1 MTARKLSG
9 VIPMI
14 NKERDELRR
23 ALGRRAAAESAL
35 ESARAATDRARAFLE
50 EVVRL
55 FEDHEAASMRASSS
69 LVEEMKAAI
78 ASGGTPSADAN
89 NREMAKSDVARTALD
104 ARRQAAEQVVA
115 DLAAEEREREREMA
129 GATAAVEQAVRD
141 ILRAEVEKI
150 VACWVE
156 VEREARA
163 LRILLGC
170 QSDPVWTLAGLS
182 DAGRRATYQNQEDG
196 EFDLRQR
203 QVTSGPW
210 TDFSAALIRDADAR
224 LDFTAADCAIEE
236 MRRER
241 VERREENERYLARM
255 RGAA

>member
-1 MTARKLSG
+1 
-9 VIPMI
+9 MI

-115 DLAAEEREREREMA
+115 DLAAEERERAREVSD
-129 GATAAVEQAVRD
+129 ATAAVEQDVQD
-141 ILRAEVEKI
+141 ILRIEVEAIAEKW
-150 VACWVE
+150 AE
-156 VEREARA
+156 AELAARA
-163 LRILLGC
+163 LRIRLGREN
-170 QSDPVWTLAGLS
+170 DPVWRLSGQS
-182 DAGRRATYQNQEDG
+182 DAGIRATGQNFQDT
-196 EFDLRQR
+196 EFDFRQR
-203 QVTSGPW
+203 QITSAPW
-210 TDFSAALIRDADAR
+210 LEFSSALISDPDAR
-224 LDFTAADCAIEE
+224 LDFTAADRAIDE
-236 MRRER
+236 MRKER
-241 VERREENERYLARM
+241 ADRRIADERFVARL
-255 RGAA
+255 RGEAA

>member
-1 MTARKLSG
+1 
-9 VIPMI
+9 MI

-23 ALGRRAAAESAL
+23 ALGRREAAESAL

-115 DLAAEEREREREMA
+115 DLAGESRAAEASLKSANE
-129 GATAAVEQAVRD
+129 AVASAVREVVKAEAEL
-141 ILRAEVEKI
+141 IAERWAEVE
-150 VACWVE
+150 A
-156 VEREARA
+156 EARV
-163 LRILLGC
+163 LRIRLGGDGDPISRLPGFS
-170 QSDPVWTLAGLS
+170 QKLGRAIYQNRNDDQYRMPESEIARSLWTNFATALQRGDSDVQIDFSEADRALEAMRN
-182 DAGRRATYQNQEDG
+182 DRAERRA
-196 EFDLRQR
+196 
-203 QVTSGPW
+203 
-210 TDFSAALIRDADAR
+210 ADERFVAR
-224 LDFTAADCAIEE
+224 LRGEAA
-236 MRRER
+236 
-241 VERREENERYLARM
+241 
-255 RGAA
+255 